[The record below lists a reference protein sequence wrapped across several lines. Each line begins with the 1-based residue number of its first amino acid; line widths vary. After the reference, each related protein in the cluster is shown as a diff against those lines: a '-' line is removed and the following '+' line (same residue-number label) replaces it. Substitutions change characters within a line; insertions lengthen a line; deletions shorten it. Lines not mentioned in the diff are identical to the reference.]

1 MPTTRKRHTRNLRQE
16 PDWAIKEWFY
26 CRLTNE
32 EFAEHWGNIYA
43 QCSLTDKTHAIGAQ
57 VFELWKTHG
66 EELLKRAGYT
76 GITRHPE
83 FCAVIYY
90 GDIHKN
96 LSSMLSSFGQPW
108 KDDEL

>member
-1 MPTTRKRHTRNLRQE
+1 MPTTRKRYTRNRLQE
-16 PDWAIKEWFY
+16 PDWAISEWVH
-26 CRLTNE
+26 CRLTDE

-43 QCSLTDKTHAIGAQ
+43 QFSLTDKSHEIGAQ

-83 FCAVIYY
+83 FRAVIYY
-90 GDIHKN
+90 GDIPKN
-96 LSSMLSSFGQPW
+96 LSAMLSAYGKPW
-108 KDDEL
+108 ATDE